1 MSDTAVVFLLIPGLF
16 ISVLLF
22 VGVGRRMD
30 IRRVIEETDR
40 ERVVLT
46 TIETAIYALLGLM
59 VAFTFGGAASRFDAR
74 RTLTVSEANAI
85 GDAYQRLDLLPE
97 QAQPALRELF
107 RRYGDERLQVF
118 ISLPD
123 ARASERHAARAN
135 LLQLQIW
142 NASVAAAKASPRP
155 ETANLLLVSLNE
167 MSGIATTRSVMLRA
181 HTPPVVIG
189 VLVVLTLIC
198 AVLIGNGF
206 PSTRKAAPPI
216 HVYGFALVMSI
227 TLYVTFDLDHPR
239 VGLIRLDYADQ
250 AMTDLIGHM
259 GPTPGGAAQAP

>member
-1 MSDTAVVFLLIPGLF
+1 MSDTAVVFTLIPGLF
-16 ISVLLF
+16 ISILVF
-22 VGVGRRMD
+22 VGVGRRLD

-85 GDAYQRLDLLPE
+85 GDAYMRLDLLPAA
-97 QAQPALRELF
+97 AQPALREKFL
-107 RRYGDERLQVF
+107 RYADERLAVF
-118 ISLPD
+118 NALPD
-123 ARASERHAARAN
+123 VHASEKHVARAN
-135 LLQLQIW
+135 GLWLEIWSGSIAGAGPSPPASTSLLF
-142 NASVAAAKASPRP
+142 A
-155 ETANLLLVSLNE
+155 SLNE
-167 MSGIATTRSVMLRA
+167 MSSIATTRSVMLRA

-206 PSTRKAAPPI
+206 PRKAAPPI

-227 TLYVTFDLDHPR
+227 TLYVIFDLDHPR

-250 AMTDLIGHM
+250 AMLDMLAHM
-259 GPTPGGAAQAP
+259 KSTPAAVQEP